1 MIKIKEEDKERT
13 LNIIGTAL
21 IVLALILAVNAVY
34 SHAQNETNVTDVT
47 DVTEISDVI
56 VEEEDDKEVEIV
68 TDTGEAVDVP
78 TMVTATENMIQ
89 SSSALIIAI
98 LGLAGLVVK
107 YFGDRFMSRKDQEK
121 WLLGLQQGQTV
132 MNKALE
138 EKGLM
143 RYILTD
149 VFNRTT
155 DENQRKELYPKIVN
169 LDEQIRATT
178 DQLNYYKTQAERLLP
193 ITVGLRVDP
202 NTIASLPRESQN
214 IPMDLAR
221 IYSRPGGEVN
231 K

>member
-1 MIKIKEEDKERT
+1 MIKIQEEDKGRT
-13 LNIIGTAL
+13 LNIIGTAM
-21 IVLALILAVNAVY
+21 IVLALIIAVNAVY
-34 SHAQNETNVTDVT
+34 SYAQNETNVTDVI
-47 DVTEISDVI
+47 DVSDVI

-138 EKGLM
+138 EKALM

-149 VFNRTT
+149 VYNRTT

-178 DQLNYYKTQAERLLP
+178 GQLNYYKTEAGRLLP

-214 IPMDLAR
+214 IPMELAR
-221 IYSRPGGEVN
+221 TYSRPGGDIN
-231 K
+231 R

>member
-1 MIKIKEEDKERT
+1 MIKIKEEDKGRT

-21 IVLALILAVNAVY
+21 IVLALIVAVNAVY
-34 SHAQNETNVTDVT
+34 SYAQNETNETNVTDV
-47 DVTEISDVI
+47 SDVI

-68 TDTGEAVDVP
+68 TDTGKAVDVP

-149 VFNRTT
+149 VF
-155 DENQRKELYPKIVN
+155 
-169 LDEQIRATT
+169 
-178 DQLNYYKTQAERLLP
+178 
-193 ITVGLRVDP
+193 
-202 NTIASLPRESQN
+202 
-214 IPMDLAR
+214 
-221 IYSRPGGEVN
+221 
-231 K
+231 